1 MQRQANPQL
10 AEALV
15 GWAIDEARAKA
26 KRLGGGIVEVLAICA
41 NAWAAA
47 NMYEE
52 LSRLS
57 DAELERRDIPRGDL
71 HRYTHRALT
80 QGEWRKA

>member
-1 MQRQANPQL
+1 MQHQANPQL

-15 GWAIDEARAKA
+15 SSAVDEARAKA
-26 KRLGGGIVEVLAICA
+26 KRLGRGIVEALANCA

-57 DAELERRDIPRGDL
+57 DAELARRGVSRGDL
-71 HRYTHRALT
+71 HRHTHRALT
-80 QGEWRKA
+80 QGE

>member
-1 MQRQANPQL
+1 MQHQANPQL
-10 AEALV
+10 AEALIR
-15 GWAIDEARAKA
+15 WAFDETRAKA
-26 KRLGGGIVEVLAICA
+26 KRIRGGIVEALANCA

-57 DAELERRDIPRGDL
+57 DTELARRGTPRAELHRHILEAMTRR
-71 HRYTHRALT
+71 
-80 QGEWRKA
+80 

>member
-1 MQRQANPQL
+1 MQHQANPQL

-15 GWAIDEARAKA
+15 SRAIDEARAKA
-26 KRLGGGIVEVLAICA
+26 KRLGRGIVEALANCA

-57 DAELERRDIPRGDL
+57 DAELARRGTPRAEL
-71 HRYTHRALT
+71 HRYIFEALT
-80 QGEWRKA
+80 RQ